1 MLRFILINKSQ
12 LSKSWV
18 IPAGTNVVLD
28 DERTSGQHEILAIP
42 KCADRV
48 IEMLSFDFR
57 PRHKWIEHML
67 TAVLAIIIDQEKTLK
82 IDGPDDF
89 EKHMLLNVVSRLICR
104 AIRAENMPLD
114 MDDVVAITE
123 SVYDKAAEM
132 FHPSVTFIY
141 KFNGVKRELK
151 KLKLIPDSL
160 WCEIRDE
167 CIVLPIR
174 GEYHAI
180 VQDEDEM
187 EAEPSHERVHLIRA
201 AEI

>member
-1 MLRFILINKSQ
+1 MLRFILINKAQ

-18 IPAGTNVVLD
+18 VPDGTNVVLD
-28 DERTSGQHEILAIP
+28 DERTSGQYEILAIP
-42 KCADRV
+42 KYADRV

-57 PRHKWIEHML
+57 PRHKWIEHIL

-82 IDGPDDF
+82 IDGPEDF
-89 EKHMLLNVVSRLICR
+89 EKHMLLNVVSRLVCR

-114 MDDVVAITE
+114 MSDVVKITE
-123 SVYDKAAEM
+123 SVYEKAAER
-132 FHPSVTFIY
+132 FHSSVTFTY
-141 KFNGVKRELK
+141 KFKGVKRELE

-180 VQDEDEM
+180 VQDDEDDGTI
-187 EAEPSHERVHLIRA
+187 SHERVHLIRA
-201 AEI
+201 SEI